1 MKTDALEER
10 IHRYLLG
17 DLPEEEQSALE
28 HVFLADGEVFEQ
40 VWAAEND
47 LVDRYVRGKLA
58 PAEKHLFEENYLASP
73 AHRERLA
80 FAKKLVQAAD
90 SGAEKEKT
98 AIASGQALTW
108 WGSLLYAWRASR
120 LRWAAVAVVALF
132 AATSVWLFTDN
143 RRLRGQMNQLRA
155 EAALEQQRT
164 QELEKE
170 LKNQHEQSDE
180 IAAELAYLR
189 EGQSPTVEP
198 QNPPDQGQSRPVV
211 SFILSP
217 LLMRGG
223 GEPPQLTIP
232 KEAKAVL
239 LRMRVQEPAGRSLQ
253 ASLRTVEG
261 APIWS
266 RSGIKTR
273 PQERNGFTVS
283 VSIPANK
290 IPAGDYILTLS
301 ALTEANELEEINR
314 YFFRVV
320 KQ

>member
-28 HVFLADGEVFEQ
+28 QEFLADGEVFEK
-40 VWAAEND
+40 VWAAENE
-47 LVDRYVRGKLA
+47 LVDRYVRGNLA
-58 PAEKHLFEENYLASP
+58 PAEKHLFEENYLSSP

-90 SGAEKEKT
+90 SGAEKEKAVT
-98 AIASGQALTW
+98 SSGHRLSRWDSLRAA
-108 WGSLLYAWRASR
+108 WGASR
-120 LRWAAVAVVALF
+120 LRWASVAVVALF
-132 AATSVWLFTDN
+132 AATSVWLFTEN
-143 RRLRGQMNQLRA
+143 RRLRGQINQQRF
-155 EAALEQQRT
+155 EAALEQQRA

-170 LKNQHEQSDE
+170 LKDQHEQSDE
-180 IAAELAYLR
+180 LAAELANLR
-189 EGQSPTVEP
+189 EELSPTVAP
-198 QNPPDQGQSRPVV
+198 QTPPDQGEARPVV

-223 GEPPQLTIP
+223 EPRQLTVP
-232 KEAKAVL
+232 KETKAVL
-239 LRMRVQEPAGRSLQ
+239 LKMRVQEPVGRSLQ

-273 PQERNGFTVS
+273 PQEKDGFSVS

-290 IPAGDYILTLS
+290 IPPGDYILTLS
-301 ALTEANELEEINR
+301 AVNETNESEEINR